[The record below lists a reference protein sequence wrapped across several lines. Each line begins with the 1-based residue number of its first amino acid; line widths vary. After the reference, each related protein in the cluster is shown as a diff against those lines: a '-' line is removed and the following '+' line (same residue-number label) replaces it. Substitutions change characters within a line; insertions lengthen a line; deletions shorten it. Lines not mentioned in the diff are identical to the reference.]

1 MNGIDLLNNLID
13 ELNRARDYIS
23 EMSDHSS
30 NSVLED
36 ELVDDI
42 KDDTEENRQKII
54 DVAPGR
60 LYNFIPGLIIIKT
73 ILEYYNVKYLHFCSG
88 QLDDGVLYELLE
100 NESSKDKPVD
110 PSSQNEFSNSS
121 YEKAL
126 ASSKLISNPTG
137 NPIVVLILVFFSIFV
152 SCYKRKS

>member
-42 KDDTEENRQKII
+42 RRDLDRYY
-54 DVAPGR
+54 DYADSFDAV
-60 LYNFIPGLIIIKT
+60 
-73 ILEYYNVKYLHFCSG
+73 LE
-88 QLDDGVLYELLE
+88 DIEIED
-100 NESSKDKPVD
+100 
-110 PSSQNEFSNSS
+110 
-121 YEKAL
+121 
-126 ASSKLISNPTG
+126 
-137 NPIVVLILVFFSIFV
+137 
-152 SCYKRKS
+152 

>member
-42 KDDTEENRQKII
+42 RRDLDR
-54 DVAPGR
+54 
-60 LYNFIPGLIIIKT
+60 
-73 ILEYYNVKYLHFCSG
+73 YYDYADSF
-88 QLDDGVLYELLE
+88 D
-100 NESSKDKPVD
+100 
-110 PSSQNEFSNSS
+110 
-121 YEKAL
+121 
-126 ASSKLISNPTG
+126 
-137 NPIVVLILVFFSIFV
+137 VVLGDIEIED
-152 SCYKRKS
+152 